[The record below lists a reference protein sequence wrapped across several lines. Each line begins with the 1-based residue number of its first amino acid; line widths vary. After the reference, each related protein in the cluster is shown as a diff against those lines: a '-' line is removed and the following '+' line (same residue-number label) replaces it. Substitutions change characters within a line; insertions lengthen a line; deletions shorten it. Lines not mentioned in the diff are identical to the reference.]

1 MIEMLKIS
9 CLSTG
14 TTTSQTPVMATV
26 MYEVIKKYLKEK
38 EEFIPKFPLACIFD
52 FSSMYSTIQFFATDK
67 ILMRMGELTS
77 LVEQMKSTSVL
88 DWSKCSFPSKFVHK
102 KSNEPLFF
110 TIPIF
115 SRGVTDTLSKAEALE
130 LAKHF
135 LQISVTLQKAG
146 SQYIFFD
153 LSPIEQR
160 QENFIE
166 LAALIN
172 SNLIIGIVDLNKNNF
187 DEVIKEIKALET
199 SLRHYDIFAQ
209 PGFTLNGLIF
219 NKITEQALSEKWIE
233 KVMANFSYP
242 ILGMIREDRELSKV
256 IREFEIPTIDELFHK
271 IKSAKDFQAT
281 AEMLIQVASDPS
293 ALRTVS
299 EKQHKYIED
308 RIYTN

>member
-1 MIEMLKIS
+1 MLKIS

-26 MYEVIKKYLKEK
+26 MYEVIKKYLKGN

-77 LVEQMKSTSVL
+77 LVEQMKSSQVL

-130 LAKHF
+130 LARHF

-153 LSPIEQR
+153 LAPIESR

-172 SNLIIGIVDLNKNNF
+172 SNLIIAVVDLNKNNF
-187 DEVIKEIKALET
+187 DEVIKEIKSLET
-199 SLRHYDIFAQ
+199 SLGHYDIFAQ
-209 PGFTLNGLIF
+209 PGFSLNGLIF

-256 IREFEIPTIDELFHK
+256 IREFEIPTIDDLFHTM
-271 IKSAKDFQAT
+271 KSAKDFQAT

-308 RIYTN
+308 RIYTT